1 MPCPR
6 GLGVA
11 QHSARSRAQ
20 PPLRQHGHLDPRRGD
35 QDEQPPRDLRG
46 ARPDH
51 HRARRS
57 FTFAADPERLS
68 RERYLSH
75 YDSYA
80 RRDRGEPEWA
90 ERFGGDI
97 GDHVDPDLVH
107 SDLEEL
113 RRGTAKTKDLVDK
126 HLAHTDK
133 KPMASPATFA
143 ELHSA
148 IGAINLQFEKY
159 VLLLT
164 VVELLDARPDP
175 TVRLAR
181 DFPRAMDQVRKWAGR
196 LPNAKRFRGSR
207 PASQATPAP
216 ASPSR
221 LLVMSRS
228 ACGASR

>member
-164 VVELLDARPDP
+164 VSSYSTLVPIPQYDWLAIFRAATKRQALPRFPARISGY
-175 TVRLAR
+175 AG
-181 DFPRAMDQVRKWAGR
+181 PRVA
-196 LPNAKRFRGSR
+196 
-207 PASQATPAP
+207 
-216 ASPSR
+216 
-221 LLVMSRS
+221 
-228 ACGASR
+228 